1 MKKKDI
7 DTLVTYYKNLGK
19 MIRTGIMESITEDG
33 QRPFE
38 IGPIMKRAIEIEQL
52 RIVDCLA
59 GYVCFSDPYGVQ
71 HLPKYKA
78 LTD

>member
-19 MIRTGIMESITEDG
+19 MLRLGIMESITEDG
-33 QRPFE
+33 QQPFE

-59 GYVCFSDPYGVQ
+59 GYVCFSGHYGVEY
-71 HLPKYKA
+71 LPKYKA
-78 LTD
+78 LEK